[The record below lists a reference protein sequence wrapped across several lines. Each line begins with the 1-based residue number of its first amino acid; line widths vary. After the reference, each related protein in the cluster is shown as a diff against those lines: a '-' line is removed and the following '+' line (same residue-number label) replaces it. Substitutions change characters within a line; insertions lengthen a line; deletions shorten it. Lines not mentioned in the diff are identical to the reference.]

1 MLMNSSDSELKT
13 KVSDRSQNLVE
24 KILERGS
31 SSQVVLLYGAE
42 GSDIENIATQ
52 LCGRWLSGSEVVTD
66 FERSVDFEVFY
77 PVGSSN
83 WITLNAFLERPNS
96 PYEMVPML
104 RFFMTRPLMSATKVV
119 WLRDVDRLMHGV
131 GNTALK
137 TLEELPEYGR
147 IVMTTHH
154 FARVMP
160 TIRSRSL
167 AIACESPERDN
178 GVDEIAV
185 LGDLGNITPILGAE
199 RECFEEVLKL
209 LDGFM
214 AGNRVDPLRASEIA
228 RGVGAQ
234 LAANQ
239 DLKARRANLL
249 VIQAIGNWASRKLSD
264 KPDKI
269 QFVTECYRA
278 LQGNVSPGL
287 VFDNLFVK
295 LFTK

>member
-1 MLMNSSDSELKT
+1 MNFSDSELKT

-42 GSDIENIATQ
+42 GSDLEHIASQ
-52 LCGRWLSGSEVVTD
+52 LCGRWLSGSDVVAD
-66 FERSVDFEVFY
+66 IKRSVDCEVFS
-77 PVGSSN
+77 PVGASN
-83 WITLNAFLERPNS
+83 WIPIHAFVERSQPPS
-96 PYEMVPML
+96 PYELVPSK
-104 RFFMTRPLMSATKVV
+104 RFFMTRPLMFDTKVV
-119 WLRDVDRLMHGV
+119 WFRDVDRLTKDA
-131 GNTALK
+131 GNAALK
-137 TLEELPEYGR
+137 MLEELPNYAR
-147 IVMTTHH
+147 VVMTTHH

-167 AIACESPERDN
+167 AIACESPERED

-185 LGDLGNITPILGAE
+185 LGDLGNLTPILRAE
-199 RECFEEVLKL
+199 RECFVEVLQL
-209 LDGFM
+209 LEGYL
-214 AGNRVDPLRASEIA
+214 AGDRVDPLRASEIA
-228 RGVGAQ
+228 RGAAAQ
-234 LAANQ
+234 VAANQ

-249 VIQAIGNWASRKLSD
+249 VIQAIGNWVSRKLPG